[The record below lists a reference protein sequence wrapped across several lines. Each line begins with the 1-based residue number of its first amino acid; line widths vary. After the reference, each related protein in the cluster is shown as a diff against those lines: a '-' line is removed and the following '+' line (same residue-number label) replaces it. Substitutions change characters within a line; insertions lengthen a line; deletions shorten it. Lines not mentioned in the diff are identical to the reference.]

1 MTIPSLMYRH
11 KQITTINKVKN
22 FYSKMNNLMVH
33 VIQNNTELKY
43 LEHTDWNTNVKKS
56 SEELWSYFKPYLS
69 VAKDC
74 GTTANSDCISSGFY
88 KLNGQYHFNYNTAA
102 YYKMKLKDGGSMW
115 VGGSRGQDACSDT
128 DAGTTNVCGFI
139 YYDVNGTKAPN
150 AIGRDVFLFLVKSNE
165 IVPVQRSDCNKN
177 TTGFGCANYILL
189 NENMDY
195 LK

>member
-1 MTIPSLMYRH
+1 
-11 KQITTINKVKN
+11 
-22 FYSKMNNLMVH
+22 MNNLMVH

-43 LEHTDWNTNVKKS
+43 LEHTDWNTNGKKS